1 MIRTSWDSLTSRAH
15 KFDTNASSFTLTAD
29 FTDPNQRLMAYIGV
43 NEVSGLMTAV
53 EFHPDIPSNLF
64 PVAPKGQD
72 GNDANASVAPDSA
85 RMANGNFPCAHACA
99 NKEDCN
105 HVCCKEGVKKSSV
118 LGKGKKG
125 NPRLAG
131 EREVPLHDWLDRR

>member
-1 MIRTSWDSLTSRAH
+1 MDPLTARAH
-15 KFDTNASSFTLTAD
+15 RFDSNASSFTLTAE
-29 FTDPNQRLMAYIGV
+29 FTDPDQRLMAYIGV
-43 NEVSGLMTAV
+43 NEVSGLMSEV
-53 EFHPDIPSNLF
+53 EFNPDIPSNLF

-99 NKEDCN
+99 DKEECN
-105 HVCCKEGVKKSSV
+105 HVCCKEGVKKISV

-131 EREVPLHDWLDRR
+131 EREAAAHDCLDRC